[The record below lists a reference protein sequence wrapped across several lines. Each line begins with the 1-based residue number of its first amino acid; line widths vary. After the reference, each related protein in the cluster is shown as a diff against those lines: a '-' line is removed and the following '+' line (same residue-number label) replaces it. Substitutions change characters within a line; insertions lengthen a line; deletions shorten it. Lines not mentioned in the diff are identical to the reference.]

1 MTKRTLVLLAAIIVC
16 GAVVAH
22 PHFSKTV
29 TAELSG
35 NELKLNFTTYPYSA
49 EHLAEVAD
57 GFVFHCGRAVLDVKG
72 AFSSGTAAIPAG
84 SYLVRA
90 RARSVDD
97 WTLFLVPAAAAGAGS
112 NVDLSKG
119 IELDTTTLTGL
130 PTVHHL
136 DLDLYSGHGETD
148 GKLILAVAFGER
160 KLEGTLAF

>member
-16 GAVVAH
+16 SAVVAH

-29 TAELSG
+29 TAQLG
-35 NELKLNFTTYPYSA
+35 ANELKLSFTTYPYSA
-49 EHLAEVAD
+49 EHLAEVGD

-72 AFSSGTAAIPAG
+72 DFSSGTVAIPAG

-90 RARSVDD
+90 RARNVDD
-97 WTLFLVPAAAAGAGS
+97 WTLFLIPADAAGDGS
-112 NVDLSKG
+112 NADLSRG
-119 IELDTTTLTGL
+119 IELETATLTGL

-148 GKLILAVAFGER
+148 GKVILAVAFGER
-160 KLEGTLAF
+160 KLEGSLAF